1 MSGGRQIPREWAE
14 LEEYPARPFYD
25 TRPLFETFDNP
36 FCRSQAERDARDARA
51 ARKRETLFGYPVIPV
66 DDASSLG
73 PKGDITLG
81 PAKLEAP
88 NGSR

>member
-14 LEEYPARPFYD
+14 LEEYPAR
-25 TRPLFETFDNP
+25 P